1 LPRRDTWVSRRGHG
15 RFRVGWLRGDLI
27 AFARAMADY
36 LATPLGETVVR
47 TPAATQD
54 DPALS
59 ANRAQFVRARYQ
71 AARVMIDRAADRGDV
86 RPETDSQIALEL
98 LAAPLHFRVLLT
110 RQPIDDSFIEH
121 VVDTLLRG
129 L

>member
-1 LPRRDTWVSRRGHG
+1 MPRRDTWVSRRGHG

-47 TPAATQD
+47 TLAATQD
-54 DPALS
+54 DPAL
-59 ANRAQFVRARYQ
+59 
-71 AARVMIDRAADRGDV
+71 
-86 RPETDSQIALEL
+86 EL
-98 LAAPLHFRVLLT
+98 LAAPPHFRALLT

>member
-1 LPRRDTWVSRRGHG
+1 LPRRDTWVSRWGHG
-15 RFRVGWLRGDLI
+15 RFRVGWLRDDLI

-47 TPAATQD
+47 TLAATQD

-71 AARVMIDRAADRGDV
+71 AARVMIDRGDV

-129 L
+129 LC